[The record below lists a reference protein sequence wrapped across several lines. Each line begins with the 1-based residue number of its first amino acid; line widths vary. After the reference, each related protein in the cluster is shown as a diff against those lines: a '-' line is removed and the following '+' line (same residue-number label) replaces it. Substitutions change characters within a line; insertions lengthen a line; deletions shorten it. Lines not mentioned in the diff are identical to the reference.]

1 MAQRRLPPGLF
12 LGLFALAISAWPASF
27 GSAETTDTSAGIVGQ
42 LKGLEAA
49 PEIDVAQL
57 RQQAADRIK
66 ARADAVALRRRPVA
80 AELLRLPH
88 VDVDIQFNP
97 DTPVIR
103 PESYSLLGRLADA
116 LYDPALMSSAFLI
129 VGRTESAGRRD
140 YNLTLSQRRAEA
152 IRDALVTTFK
162 VSSKRLMAVGLGEE
176 QLLDS
181 DHPKA
186 AVNQQA
192 LIVTVK

>member
-1 MAQRRLPPGLF
+1 MVQRRLRPRFFPGL
-12 LGLFALAISAWPASF
+12 LALAVSAWPASF
-27 GSAETTDTSAGIVGQ
+27 VLAETTDTAADIVGQ

-66 ARADAVALRRRPVA
+66 ARLDPVALKRRPVA
-80 AELLRLPH
+80 AQLLRLPH
-88 VDVDIQFNP
+88 VDVDIKFNP
-97 DTPVIR
+97 DSPVIR
-103 PESYSLLGRLADA
+103 PESYSLLGRIADA

-129 VGRTESAGRRD
+129 VGRTESAGKRD
-140 YNLTLSQRRAEA
+140 YNLMLSQRRAEA
-152 IRDALVTTFK
+152 IRDALVITFK
-162 VSSKRLMAVGLGEE
+162 VSSKRLMVVGLGEE
-176 QLLDS
+176 QLLDA

-186 AVNQQA
+186 AINQQA

>member
-1 MAQRRLPPGLF
+1 MAQRRLPPGLL
-12 LGLFALAISAWPASF
+12 LGFFALATSAWPASF
-27 GSAETTDTSAGIVGQ
+27 VSAQTTDTAAGIIGQ

-66 ARADAVALRRRPVA
+66 ARADAVALKRRPVA
-80 AELLRLPH
+80 TQLLRLPH
-88 VDVDIQFNP
+88 VDVNIQFNP

-162 VSSKRLMAVGLGEE
+162 VSSKRLIVVGLGEE
-176 QLLDS
+176 QLLDA